1 MKTRVET
8 LKDSIK
14 ALNYYKIEH
23 LGLQFSR
30 VPVNLNDIEI
40 EIDDM
45 DKYEGEENNLEYFN
59 GLWRQMNVKDEIK
72 FNITFAYN
80 LAIINY
86 KKTIDNLLP
95 EFNKIDTINNSI
107 QELNNYFK
115 GELDKVI
122 QESQNSDKIIKL
134 INRDGIFVDIKKEE
148 FVSILENEFKDE
160 NIDIFEPE
168 INNFYFFVYLL
179 KQGLYDEKSYKSAV
193 DINEDYI

>member
-1 MKTRVET
+1 M
-8 LKDSIK
+8 LI
-14 ALNYYKIEH
+14 
-23 LGLQFSR
+23 
-30 VPVNLNDIEI
+30 
-40 EIDDM
+40 
-45 DKYEGEENNLEYFN
+45 
-59 GLWRQMNVKDEIK
+59 
-72 FNITFAYN
+72 
-80 LAIINY
+80 
-86 KKTIDNLLP
+86 KTIDNLLP

>member
-1 MKTRVET
+1 MNI
-8 LKDSIK
+8 KDK
-14 ALNYYKIEH
+14 
-23 LGLQFSR
+23 
-30 VPVNLNDIEI
+30 
-40 EIDDM
+40 
-45 DKYEGEENNLEYFN
+45 
-59 GLWRQMNVKDEIK
+59 IK

-115 GELDKVI
+115 NELDKVI
-122 QESQNSDKIIKL
+122 QENEYFDKIIKL

-168 INNFYFFVYLL
+168 INNFYFFIYLL
-179 KQGLYDEKSYKSAV
+179 QQGLYDEKSYKSAV
-193 DINEDYI
+193 DIDENYIEI

>member
-1 MKTRVET
+1 MNI
-8 LKDSIK
+8 KD
-14 ALNYYKIEH
+14 KI
-23 LGLQFSR
+23 Q
-30 VPVNLNDIEI
+30 
-40 EIDDM
+40 
-45 DKYEGEENNLEYFN
+45 
-59 GLWRQMNVKDEIK
+59 

-86 KKTIDNLLP
+86 NKSIDILLN
-95 EFNKIDTINNSI
+95 EFNKIEGINNSI

-168 INNFYFFVYLL
+168 INNFHFFTYLL
-179 KQGLYDEKSYKSAV
+179 KQGLYDENSYKSTK
-193 DINEDYI
+193 DISDDYIEI